1 MNEYDYMDLLVE
13 WEEKRNMFS
22 WKIYDMEVWEYVR
35 FGILSIVLRK
45 IKNNN
50 EKFFYN
56 YIQEN
61 NAKKFIGVVA
71 ELPKKLL
78 KHKELLIVNT
88 PSRVLVDGKYIS
100 IYIDKMFEYCNRS
113 YYVLER
119 ESPNDISKCITNN
132 VIRYEPNNFAYQ
144 KVENDYINS
153 KCKKLISILE
163 KDFKISFD
171 TKEKQ
176 YIKDNIYSVI
186 QNRKVHKNFYKV
198 LLKQIKPKVIVIV
211 SAAEQTKR
219 YLIET
224 AKEMGIITVE
234 YDHGISMVCCLE
246 NYYFKKHNLKSYVD
260 YTWVYGSSIVE
271 SFKNSPIDSQ
281 NIKAVGNG
289 YYDWRIENISKQK
302 KITDKKLILVISDFT
317 LSGLAELAVDIS
329 NKVSDEYV
337 VMFKLHPGEIDW
349 RNKYP
354 VLVDSKVIIPILKSH
369 NDIYEYIYSASHIIG
384 SLSSAL
390 HEAAELDSDIYI
402 YTKAPTSIF
411 SENLYL
417 NKAARKIDSADSF
430 IMAMED
436 DYVCSRKSLFE
447 HNPVEALNRELD
459 KLIRKK

>member
-100 IYIDKMFEYCNRS
+100 RFIDKMFEYCNKS
-113 YYVLER
+113 YYVLES
-119 ESPNDISKCITNN
+119 ESADDISKCITKN
-132 VIRYEPNNFAYQ
+132 VIRYAPSNFAYQ
-144 KVENDYINS
+144 KVENDYINN
-153 KCKKLISILE
+153 KCKRLISVLE

-171 TKEKQ
+171 TKEKN

-186 QNRKVHKNFYKV
+186 QNRKVHKNYYKA

-219 YLIET
+219 YLIEA

-234 YDHGISMVCCLE
+234 YDHGMVMICSLE
-246 NYYFKKHNLKSYVD
+246 NYYLKSHSLKSHAD
-260 YTWVYGSSIVE
+260 YYWTYGKSVID
-271 SFKNSPIDSQ
+271 SFKLPIDSR
-281 NIKAVGNG
+281 NIRAVGNG
-289 YYDWRIENISKQK
+289 YHNWRIKNINKEK
-302 KITDKKLILVISDFT
+302 KITNKKMILVVSDFA
-317 LSGLAELAVDIS
+317 LSGLAELAVEIS
-329 NKVSDEYV
+329 NKVSDEFI

-354 VLVDSKVIIPILKSH
+354 VLIGSKVIVPVVKLH

-384 SLSSAL
+384 SVSTALS
-390 HEAAELDSDIYI
+390 EAVELNSEIYI
-402 YTKAPTSIF
+402 YAKAPNSIF
-411 SENLYL
+411 SENLCL
-417 NKAARKIDSADSF
+417 SKAARKIDSADSF
-430 IMAMED
+430 IKAMED
-436 DYVCSRKSLFE
+436 DYVCSRESLYE
-447 HNPVEALNRELD
+447 NDPIKALNKELEE
-459 KLIRKK
+459 LTSY